1 MEEFERKLKRAG
13 FRSRRDAQRTSAKP
27 IDPRTK
33 ARRIER
39 VKQKLEEMGLE
50 GAVCLGCG
58 RADPSIFEFDHIA
71 GRKHHGQLWPLCQ
84 DCHQEKTFMGYL
96 DPPATDSPTCAFDVI
111 GHWLL
116 NLANYGDLLI
126 RFIEAVIAKL
136 RLYGE
141 FLVGLA
147 KEGCGSEL
155 VPPS

>member
-13 FRSRRDAQRTSAKP
+13 FRSRRDAQRASVKP
-27 IDPRTK
+27 IDQRTRK
-33 ARRIER
+33 RRARR
-39 VKQKLEEMGLE
+39 VSQKLREMGLE
-50 GAVCLGCG
+50 DAVCLGCG
-58 RADPSIFEFDHIA
+58 STDLSTFEFDHIA
-71 GRKHHGQLWPLCQ
+71 GRKHDDQLWPLCQ

-96 DPPATDSPTCAFDVI
+96 DPTATDSPTAVFDVI

-126 RFIEAVIAKL
+126 RFIEVVITKL

-147 KEGCGSEL
+147 KQGYGSEL
-155 VPPS
+155 ALPS